1 MWSWSPATVTPDGG
15 GISSGT
21 ILTADILGIGVGLGY
36 ATPSCIFQAVASA
49 SNTSFGSVDT
59 YGYGLR
65 DCIGVGTSSGLCDVG
80 NSLSVNGTR
89 NVNTLDFIGDSV
101 IVVNNTATITDDA
114 GMTYAT
120 RVDQIN
126 TLLMYKAE
134 AVPGSSESAA
144 VWRVSKLVFGSDGDV
159 TVTWAGGSDSF
170 TNKWSDRLTLV
181 YS

>member
-15 GISSGT
+15 GISYGN
-21 ILTADILGIGVGLGY
+21 ILTSDIVGVGAGLGY
-36 ATPSCIFQAVASA
+36 ATPACIFQAVASA

-65 DCIGVGTSSGLCDVG
+65 DCIGIGTSSGLCDVG
-80 NSLSVNGTR
+80 NSLSINGTR

-114 GMTYAT
+114 GMSYAT
-120 RVDQIN
+120 RYDQVSTTIA
-126 TLLMYKAE
+126 YKAE
-134 AVPGSSESAA
+134 AAPGSSESAA
-144 VWRVSKLVFGSDGDV
+144 VWRVSKLVFGTDGDV
-159 TVTWAGGSDSF
+159 TVTWSGGVSDFAYSWTARAGLS
-170 TNKWSDRLTLV
+170 